1 MSHSS
6 VNVRFA
12 PSPTGELHLGGAR
25 TALFNWLYAKNQ
37 GGQFFLRIED
47 TDRTRSKDEYTDQIL
62 DALSWLGLTWN
73 EPLVYQSKRFEDYKV
88 HITNLLNTG
97 QVYRCFCSKDDLQS
111 ARDDGHYQY
120 PGTCRNLTEEGVKQL
135 LNQGI
140 GFTYRIRIPEGETY
154 YKDLIYGPITVN
166 HNEVDDF
173 IVVRSDGSP
182 TYNFTA
188 VIDDHDMN
196 ITHVIRGEDHISNTP
211 KQILLY
217 QALGFDVPTFA
228 HLPMILGHDKKRLSK
243 RHGAPGVQS
252 YRDEGY
258 LPESLNNY
266 LALLGWNP
274 GTEEEILSMDE
285 LIQQFDLDQ
294 VQKKGAVWD
303 EKKLHWVSGQHMM
316 QMNTDF
322 ILDSIRRISP
332 DWGKGSDIS
341 FLISIIE
348 MLKQRAKSL
357 AEFIDQSHYF
367 FQAPETYDAAG
378 LKRGWPNEEVNDR
391 VQKILSVLDGIP
403 VWRKEDIES
412 GLKDHAA
419 AHELGMG
426 KIIMPIRLA
435 VSGGLTGPNVF
446 EILAHLGKEDTLTR
460 IETAL
465 KELPL

>member
-1 MSHSS
+1 MDNSS
-6 VNVRFA
+6 VKVRFA

-25 TALFNWLYAKNQ
+25 TALFNWLFAKNQ
-37 GGQFFLRIED
+37 GGQFYLRIED
-47 TDRTRSKDEYTDQIL
+47 TDRIRSKDAYTDQIL
-62 DALSWLGLTWN
+62 DALRWLGLKWD
-73 EPLVYQSKRFEDYKV
+73 EPLVYQSKRFDDYKIHV
-88 HITNLLNTG
+88 GNLLNTG
-97 QVYRCFCSKDDLQS
+97 QVYRCFCSTEELQS
-111 ARDDGHYQY
+111 ARDKGQYQY
-120 PGTCRNLTEEGVKQL
+120 PGTCRDLSNDDVKQR

-140 GFTYRIRIPEGETY
+140 GFTYRIRIPQGETHY
-154 YKDLIYGPITVN
+154 HDLIYGPISVD
-166 HNEVDDF
+166 HQEMDDF

-217 QALGFDVPTFA
+217 QALDFDVPTFA

-274 GTEEEILSMDE
+274 GTEEEIFSMDQ
-285 LIQQFDLDQ
+285 LIQKFDLIQ

-316 QMNTDF
+316 KTNTDF
-322 ILDSIRRISP
+322 ILDSIRRIAP
-332 DWGKGSDIS
+332 DWGKGSNIS
-341 FLISIIE
+341 NLVAIIE

-357 AEFIDQSHYF
+357 MEFIDQSHYF
-367 FQAPETYDAAG
+367 FQAPDDYDTSG
-378 LKRGWPNEEVNDR
+378 LKRGWPDTNVNNRVEEI
-391 VQKILSVLDGIP
+391 QSVLMDIS
-403 VWRKEDIES
+403 VWRKEEIETA
-412 GLKDHAA
+412 LKAHAES
-419 AHELGMG
+419 HELSMG
-426 KIIMPIRLA
+426 KIIMPTRLA
-435 VSGGLTGPNVF
+435 VSGGLNGPSIF
-446 EILAHLGKEDTLTR
+446 EILALLGKENTLNR
-460 IETAL
+460 IQTAL
-465 KELPL
+465 KELPQ

>member
-37 GGQFFLRIED
+37 GGQIFLRIED

-62 DALSWLGLTWN
+62 DALQWLGLNWD
-73 EPLVYQSKRFEDYKV
+73 EPLVYQSNRFDDYKV
-88 HITNLLNTG
+88 HIANLLNSG
-97 QVYRCFCSKDDLQS
+97 QVYRCFCSKDELQS
-111 ARDDGHYQY
+111 ARDEGHYQY
-120 PGTCRNLTEEGVKQL
+120 PGTCRNLKDEGVKMR

-140 GFTYRIRIPEGETY
+140 GFTYRIRISEGETHY
-154 YKDLIYGPITVN
+154 NDLIYGPITVD

-217 QALGFDVPTFA
+217 EALGFDVPTFA

-285 LIQQFDLDQ
+285 LVQKFDLSQ

-316 QMNTDF
+316 QTNTDF
-322 ILDSIRRISP
+322 ILDSIRSISP
-332 DWGKGSDIS
+332 NWGKGSDIS
-341 FLISIIE
+341 YLISIIE
-348 MLKQRAKSL
+348 LLKQRAKSL
-357 AEFIDQSHYF
+357 TEFITQSHYF
-367 FQAPETYDAAG
+367 FQAPSVYDSAG
-378 LKRGWPNEEVNDR
+378 LKRGWPDDQVNDR
-391 VQKILSVLDGIP
+391 VEGIKSTLQEITI
-403 VWRKEDIES
+403 WRKEDIETV
-412 GLKDHAA
+412 LKDHATE
-419 AHELGMG
+419 HELGIG

-435 VSGGLTGPNVF
+435 ISGGLSGPSVF
-446 EILAHLGKEDTLTR
+446 EILAHLGKEETLNR

-465 KELPL
+465 KELPQ